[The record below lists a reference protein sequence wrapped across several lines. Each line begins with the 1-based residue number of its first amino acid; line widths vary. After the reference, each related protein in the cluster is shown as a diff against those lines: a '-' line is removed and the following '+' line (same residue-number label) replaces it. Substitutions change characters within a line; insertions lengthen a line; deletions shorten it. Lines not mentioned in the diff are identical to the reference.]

1 MEFVNYNNNPK
12 NKKTTDCVVRA
23 ISFALDKDYIET
35 YKDMVEFSIK
45 KGYFINDTKLIKSYL
60 ESLGYAT
67 EKQPRKLNN
76 KKYTVEEFADDIAKK
91 NGIYVLKIAG
101 HITAI
106 KNRTLYDIWNCKRK
120 TVGNYWRIKF

>member
-12 NKKTTDCVVRA
+12 NKKTTDCIIRA

-101 HITAI
+101 HITVI